1 MRGNINTRLTTLTK
15 VMEKTMKAVKEL
27 VAAWELTDGT
37 WNLTLTKQIIS
48 FRTQI
53 IWSQMLMT

>member
-1 MRGNINTRLTTLTK
+1 
-15 VMEKTMKAVKEL
+15 MKAVKEL

>member
-37 WNLTLTKQIIS
+37 WNLTLTKQIIP